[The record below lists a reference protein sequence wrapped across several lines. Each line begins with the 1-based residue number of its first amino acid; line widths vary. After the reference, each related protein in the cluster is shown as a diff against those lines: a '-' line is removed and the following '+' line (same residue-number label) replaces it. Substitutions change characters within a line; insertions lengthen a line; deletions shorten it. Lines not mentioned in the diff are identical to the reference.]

1 MNGLKPGT
9 PAMDAYLKIK
19 TAIANQSLKP
29 GNVLTESY
37 LCGALELGRSPVR
50 VALQQLSQDGYVEL
64 SPNRSAR
71 VAQFSHNQIRQI
83 YSLRG
88 MLLSYALE
96 LTMDAYTQEDLAELS
111 ACLDRQESAFRN
123 YAFGDYLTAIYEFFY
138 LIIHK
143 AANPY
148 LDEIAEGV
156 LNRINV
162 FLCLYDNFYSA
173 EKLKTLPLYRKILD
187 AIRQK
192 KRKTVLQLHK
202 ELNTRVLDAYN
213 YMILSNPGK

>member
-37 LCGALELGRSPVR
+37 LCGALALGRSPVR

-88 MLLSYALE
+88 MLLSHALE
-96 LTMDAYTQEDLAELS
+96 LTVDTYTEQDLEALS
-111 ACLDRQESAFRN
+111 ACLERQESAFRN
-123 YAFGDYLTAIYEFFY
+123 YAFGDYLTAIYDFFY

-143 AANPY
+143 ATNPY

-162 FLCLYDNFYSA
+162 FLCLYDNFYSV

-202 ELNTRVLDAYN
+202 ELNTRVLDAYD